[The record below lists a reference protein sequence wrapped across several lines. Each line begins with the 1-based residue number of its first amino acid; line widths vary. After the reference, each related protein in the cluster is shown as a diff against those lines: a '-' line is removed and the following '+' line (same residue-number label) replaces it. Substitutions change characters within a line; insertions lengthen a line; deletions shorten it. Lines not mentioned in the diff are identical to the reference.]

1 MNTLK
6 HTKLVKR
13 NWLSKKAFEI
23 ELVRPSD
30 FEFIPGQ
37 NIRFVYGDIE
47 RYYSIISS
55 PDEPTI
61 ELCIRFVQEGIFCAV
76 LADADPGFEFQF
88 TGPHGY
94 FTYKSSKRPPVF
106 IATGTGIAPF
116 VSMARSGITQFT
128 LLHGVSCTE
137 DLYYESF
144 FRKTA
149 SGFIPCI
156 SDSISKDG
164 EISDIYYGRVTDF
177 IVNELPRIE
186 YDFYLCGRGE
196 MVRDVTLL
204 ADELFPGSFVYN
216 EVFF

>member
-1 MNTLK
+1 MSSLK
-6 HTKLVKR
+6 HTKLVNRK
-13 NWLSKKAFEI
+13 WLSEKTFEV

-37 NIRFVYGDIE
+37 NIRFVHGDLE
-47 RYYSIISS
+47 RYYSIISA
-55 PDEPTI
+55 PNEPSI
-61 ELCIRFVQEGIFCAV
+61 GLCIRFLHDGIFSTV
-76 LADADPGFEFQF
+76 LANAEPGTGFQF

-94 FTYKSSKRPPVF
+94 FIYKSSKRPAVF
-106 IATGTGIAPF
+106 VATGTGIAPF
-116 VSMARSGITQFT
+116 VSMARSGIKDFL
-128 LLHGVSCTE
+128 LLHGVSRWE
-137 DLYYESF
+137 DLYYESI

-149 SGFIPCI
+149 SRFIPCI
-156 SDSISKDG
+156 SNSSMTTSGIPNT
-164 EISDIYYGRVTDF
+164 YYGRVTDF
-177 IVNELPRIE
+177 IRNELYRIE

>member
-1 MNTLK
+1 MSTLK
-6 HTKLVKR
+6 HTKLIRR

-37 NIRFVYGDIE
+37 NIRFVHGDIE
-47 RYYSIISS
+47 RYYSIISA
-55 PDEPTI
+55 PHDPTI
-61 ELCIRFVQEGIFCAV
+61 ELCIRFLQEGIFSPV
-76 LADADPGFEFQF
+76 LADAEPGFEFQF

-94 FTYKSSKRPPVF
+94 FIFKSSKRPPVF
-106 IATGTGIAPF
+106 VATGVGIAPF
-116 VSMARSGITQFT
+116 VSMARSGITNFT

-149 SGFIPCI
+149 SRFIPCI
-156 SDSISKDG
+156 SDSIPKD
-164 EISDIYYGRVTDF
+164 SDLPDIFYGRVTDF
-177 IVNELPRIE
+177 IRNELPRTE